1 MEPKNGSGDPVSVC
15 GYAYRGG
22 GGVPAERVG
31 PCAVCGTMTFASFSL
46 PNTAIEL
53 VSKFAVPAP
62 RRSMGEV
69 SKTTQRV
76 VVLCAHCAND
86 RGAYAKAEAR
96 FGALAHP

>member
-1 MEPKNGSGDPVSVC
+1 MEPKNSSGDPVAVC

-53 VSKFAVPAP
+53 VSK
-62 RRSMGEV
+62 
-69 SKTTQRV
+69 TTRRV
-76 VVLCAHCAND
+76 VVVCAHCAND
-86 RGAYAKAEAR
+86 RAAYAKAEAR
-96 FGALAHP
+96 FGALVHA